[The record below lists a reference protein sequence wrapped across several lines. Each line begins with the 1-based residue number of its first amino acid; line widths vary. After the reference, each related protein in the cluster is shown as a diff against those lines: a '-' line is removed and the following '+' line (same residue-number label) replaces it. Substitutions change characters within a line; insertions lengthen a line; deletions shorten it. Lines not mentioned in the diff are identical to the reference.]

1 MRNSPGWGIVC
12 AVCLTFPFA
21 RALAQETSNKPTV
34 VQAGHFFHKDETG
47 QCQEVKVVVELS
59 QPEVVVRPGS
69 TTSTSEPRER
79 CCLFRRFHRGE
90 RATVGSFIFTPA
102 VLPLNQ
108 GAAPSPSTQGAAN
121 VDLAG
126 LRNLHEMQERLATL
140 DAQQAAQEAVRQ
152 QTQGALN
159 RLTQSLQSFGSRQ
172 GLSGASGTGVS
183 GAGTDTVTNQL
194 KILDKRLTKLEELVL
209 LHQEVLRNLGPKPKP
224 EQIPEPKPEQIPAPK
239 PAKPPEPKPEEKK
252 PEPKPE
258 EKKTAGTGDTSG
270 KPSAGAPELLHFPT
284 SVK

>member
-1 MRNSPGWGIVC
+1 MRKTPAWGILC
-12 AVCLTFPFA
+12 AVCLTFPSSVVF
-21 RALAQETSNKPTV
+21 AQESSSKPTI

-47 QCQEVKVVVELS
+47 QCQEVKVIVEMS
-59 QPEVVVRPGS
+59 QPEVVVRPGA
-69 TTSTSEPRER
+69 TTSASEPRER
-79 CCLFRRFHRGE
+79 CCLFRRFHRAE

-102 VLPLNQ
+102 ALPLNQ

-126 LRNLHEMQERLATL
+126 LRNLHDMQERLATL

-172 GLSGASGTGVS
+172 GLSGASGAGDS
-183 GAGTDTVTNQL
+183 GAGTGTVTDQL
-194 KILDKRLTKLEELVL
+194 KMLDKRLTKLEELVL
-209 LHQEVLRNLGPKPKP
+209 LHQDVLRTLVPPPKP
-224 EQIPEPKPEQIPAPK
+224 EKLPEPKPEEK
-239 PAKPPEPKPEEKK
+239 KPEPKPEEKK

-270 KPSAGAPELLHFPT
+270 RPSAGAPELLHFPAP
-284 SVK
+284 VK